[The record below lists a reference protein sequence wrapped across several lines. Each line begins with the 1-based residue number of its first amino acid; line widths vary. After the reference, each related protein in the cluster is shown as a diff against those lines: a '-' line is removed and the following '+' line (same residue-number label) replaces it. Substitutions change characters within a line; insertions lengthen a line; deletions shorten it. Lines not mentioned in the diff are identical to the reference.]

1 MSKIIASAIAGAV
14 ALTTAGGV
22 TMANVLNRDDV
33 TISVDGVSRE
43 AKVHP
48 GTVQEVLGS
57 QGITVGEHDSVQ
69 PALNSDVSDGSVIT
83 VKYGRK
89 VVLTVDGKKVTRW
102 TTETNV
108 SDFLAKAGLVDSN
121 DNLSV
126 SRSSGI
132 SRQGLSINV
141 DTAQDVIVKTG
152 SKSQQVSARGTVA
165 DALKA
170 ADIKVDSNDISKPG
184 LGTPLTYGMVI
195 DFTKVDTKKETRKSD
210 AKFKTKTVKDS
221 SMDKGTTKITTK
233 GVNGVNEETWEIT
246 YKNGKKAGER
256 KISSKAVKPATDEV
270 KKVGTKSTSKPSPAK
285 KSAASKSAS
294 ASTVSNGGGSN
305 SNPVTGGTTC
315 QASTYGAGDGT
326 AGGPTASG
334 ETFDPSKLTA
344 ASRTLPLGSTIRVT
358 NVSNGKTVSV
368 RINDRGPY
376 VGGRCLDLSTAA
388 MNAIAPGAG
397 LVTVRYQ

>member
-170 ADIKVDSNDISKPG
+170 AGIKVDSNDISKPG

-285 KSAASKSAS
+285 KGAAGKSAS
-294 ASTVSNGGGSN
+294 ASTVSNGGGSS
-305 SNPVTGGTTC
+305 SNPVTG
-315 QASTYGAGDGT
+315 
-326 AGGPTASG
+326 
-334 ETFDPSKLTA
+334 
-344 ASRTLPLGSTIRVT
+344 
-358 NVSNGKTVSV
+358 
-368 RINDRGPY
+368 
-376 VGGRCLDLSTAA
+376 
-388 MNAIAPGAG
+388 
-397 LVTVRYQ
+397 

>member
-132 SRQGLSINV
+132 SRQGLSITV
-141 DTAQDVIVKTG
+141 RTAQDVIVKTG

-170 ADIKVDSNDISKPG
+170 AGIKVDSNDISKPG

-233 GVNGVNEETWEIT
+233 GVNGVNEEIWEIT

-285 KSAASKSAS
+285 KSAAS

-334 ETFDPSKLTA
+334 ETFNPSKLTA